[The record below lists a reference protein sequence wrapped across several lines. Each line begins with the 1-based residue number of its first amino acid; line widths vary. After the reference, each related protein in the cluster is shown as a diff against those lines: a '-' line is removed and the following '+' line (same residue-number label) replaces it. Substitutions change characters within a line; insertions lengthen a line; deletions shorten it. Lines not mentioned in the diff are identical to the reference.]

1 MCVWQ
6 NLMLIYQ
13 DLSDAQK
20 KFIRRLFSAAF
31 LFVTVF
37 FAAYAVYYAA
47 LAVDTWRDMKRTDAF
62 QIAVSGEGSVFAV
75 PDIAALSIGVRS
87 QSKLLKDAQ
96 SDNTEKYNAVVA
108 FLKSNG
114 VEEKDI
120 KTSYYN
126 VNPQYQYDNRPCP
139 LGFLPCPPR
148 DPPVIA
154 GYEITSTLQVK
165 VRNLDSVGTILDG
178 AVSSGA
184 NEVHGPSFTID
195 DKTTYKDEA
204 KKIAVEN
211 ARASAKK
218 LFKNLGVRIVRV
230 AGFSESGGY
239 PPIYY
244 PRTMEAFGKGGDM
257 AAPGPSIEPGENE
270 VRVMVNVIYE
280 VR

>member
-126 VNPQYQYDNRPCP
+126 V
-139 LGFLPCPPR
+139 LPCPPR

-257 AAPGPSIEPGENE
+257 AAPAPSIEPGENE